1 MISTKVTIIGGGL
14 SGLYAAYLL
23 QQAGITDYV
32 LLEARNRLGGRIYSN
47 QGFDLGAAWIWPDIN
62 PELMQLLE
70 KLELAAFEQH
80 ESGDILIEK
89 NRNTPPQRISKSF
102 WSAPSI
108 RLQGGMDSLIQALKQ
123 QIPTH
128 KIITDQ
134 QVLNLTI
141 QASGLVKITTN
152 NQAGKISEYQAQH
165 ILLALPPRLATHQLQ
180 FNPPLNPQV
189 MVQWANTATWMAPHA
204 KYLAVYPHAFWRQHG
219 LSGEASSH
227 VGPMGEIHDAS
238 MPDGQAAL
246 FGFFAV
252 PYEIRQRLS
261 EQELMAHCRAQ
272 LVRLFGELAATPTC
286 EMIKDW
292 SGDTCTATKSD
303 WQQFAMTHSP
313 VPPIS
318 SKNDV
323 WENKLIGIG
332 TEWSQEFSG
341 YLAGCIDAASVGVK
355 LVIRTL
361 NLAG

>member
-1 MISTKVTIIGGGL
+1 MISTKITIIGGGL

-23 QQAGITDYV
+23 EQAGITDYV

-80 ESGDILIEK
+80 ESGNILIEK
-89 NRNTPPQRISKSF
+89 SLNSTP
-102 WSAPSI
+102 I
-108 RLQGGMDSLIQALKQ
+108 RLPKQFYATQSMRLVNGMDSLIQALKQ

-134 QVLNLTI
+134 QVLDLTI
-141 QASGLVKITTN
+141 QASGLVKITINSQTR
-152 NQAGKISEYQAQH
+152 KVSEYQAQH
-165 ILLALPPRLATHQLQ
+165 VLLALPPRLASHQLK

-189 MVQWANTATWMAPHA
+189 MAQWANTATWMAPHA
-204 KYLAVYPHAFWRQHG
+204 KYLAVYLHAFWRQHG

-246 FGFFAV
+246 FGFFLV
-252 PYEIRQRLS
+252 PYEVRQQLS

-272 LVRLFGELAATPTC
+272 LVRLFGELAAAPTR

-292 SGDTCTATKSD
+292 SADPHTATKSD
-303 WQQFAMTHSP
+303 WQQFAMSHSP
-313 VPPIS
+313 APPIS
-318 SKNDV
+318 SKNDA
-323 WENKLIGIG
+323 WENKLVGIG
-332 TEWSQEFSG
+332 TEWSQESSG
-341 YLAGCIDAASVGVK
+341 YLAGCIDAATVGVK
-355 LVIRTL
+355 LVMISL
-361 NLAG
+361 NLE